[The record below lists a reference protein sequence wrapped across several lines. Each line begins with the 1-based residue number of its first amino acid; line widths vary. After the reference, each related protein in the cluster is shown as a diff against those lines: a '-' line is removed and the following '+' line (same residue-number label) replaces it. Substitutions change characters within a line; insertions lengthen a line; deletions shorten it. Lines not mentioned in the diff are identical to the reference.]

1 MAGGGGGDGEMEQS
15 KLILLLRVEEK
26 AGDRVRVVE
35 LINIWVR
42 SLAAVLT
49 FGGLLISGRGGG

>member
-1 MAGGGGGDGEMEQS
+1 MGRGGMEQS

-49 FGGLLISGRGGG
+49 FGGLLIGGRGGG